1 MMDMEALL
9 LAREERAR
17 LQEALLRQWG
27 GALLVHRVNMPGP
40 DKNSPLALQIFSAV
54 EEVLEAAF
62 GDSVRCARQL
72 QTAEGPSG
80 LRILDL
86 PPELLKRQAVALEE
100 GHPLG
105 RLVDLDVHGDGVG
118 SLSRT
123 ALGLESRRCYVCG
136 QPAQAC
142 ARSRQHSLEALL
154 AVMQETW
161 ERFDKNG
168 S

>member
-72 QTAEGPSG
+72 RTAEGPSG

-100 GHPLG
+100 GHPWGAWWTWMSTAMGWVASAAPPWGWRAAGAMSAASRPRPAPGPASTLW
-105 RLVDLDVHGDGVG
+105 RLCWL
-118 SLSRT
+118 
-123 ALGLESRRCYVCG
+123 
-136 QPAQAC
+136 
-142 ARSRQHSLEALL
+142 
-154 AVMQETW
+154 
-161 ERFDKNG
+161 
-168 S
+168 